1 MTEKEAERCFL
12 LGGSVIYQNHLC
24 AIVGENRIKHVF
36 ELERLTDGQHVFDI
50 KATELKA
57 EN

>member
-1 MTEKEAERCFL
+1 MEKEAERRFL
-12 LGGSVIYQNHLC
+12 LGGSVIYKEHLC

-36 ELERLTDGQHVFDI
+36 TLERLTDGQHVFDI

-57 EN
+57 ES